1 VCKDFNFRDETT
13 CMIHATSLVMTPS
26 FETDFDRH
34 ADLFGTK
41 DYKTKKWEKH
51 KMKDVCRGKIKE

>member
-1 VCKDFNFRDETT
+1 
-13 CMIHATSLVMTPS
+13 MIHATSLVMTPS